1 MLFGWLALK
10 LMDLTFEERM
20 VTASPRQIIFIGPF
34 EVQQRTMTSRAPS
47 LRATTKACLGV
58 LMSHNLQLHP
68 AARGL
73 ACTASLS
80 LTSLPDSICSLGS
93 SGGVCLSQC
102 LSREPIS

>member
-10 LMDLTFEERM
+10 LMDLTFEECM
-20 VTASPRQIIFIGPF
+20 VTASPWQIIFNGPF
-34 EVQQRTMTSRAPS
+34 EVQQRTMISRAPS

-58 LMSHNLQLHP
+58 LMSHDLQLHL

-80 LTSLPDSICSLGS
+80 LTSLSDSICSRGS
-93 SGGVCLSQC
+93 SGGVVLSQC
-102 LSREPIS
+102 LS